1 MEGILGAALG
11 AKRLERES
19 SQNILG
25 SVEKFAHSKKA
36 EKIKQAGQELLS
48 MGEITKDNFAEVVE
62 KYDFSPEETKELL
75 TTVASFKKTMDG
87 MQPAVERVFSIGE
100 GGEPISQTIK
110 EGEPMPQ
117 GFGTEG
123 MYGELLRAKTQKE
136 SDQLRA
142 GTQEKIL
149 AEDRAK
155 RAMPEAYINIKTGE
169 YVKVRPDE
177 QIPSGY
183 VSEDVYKTML
193 TVNKTTERIGRE
205 MTEGEILTELL
216 KTDTGQRTDA
226 RKLAEQAKAIYKFQ
240 KTGKWEDSSSSGG
253 SPTFNDII
261 EEMAREGKWEE

>member
-25 SVEKFAHSKKA
+25 SVERFAHSRKA

-75 TTVASFKKTMDG
+75 TTIVSFKKTMDE
-87 MQPAVERVFSIGE
+87 MKPAMERVWGIGE
-100 GGEPISQTIK
+100 GGEPTSQTIK
-110 EGEPMPQ
+110 EGEPVPQ
-117 GFGTEG
+117 GFGTES
-123 MYGELLRAKTQKE
+123 MYGERLRAKTQKE

-149 AEDRAK
+149 AEDEAK
-155 RAMPEAYINIKTGE
+155 RTMPEAYINIKTGE

-193 TVNKTTERIGRE
+193 TVNKTKEQTGRE
-205 MTEGEILTELL
+205 MTEGEILKELL
-216 KTDTGQRTDA
+216 STDIGKRTDP

-240 KTGKWEDSSSSGG
+240 KTGKWEDSSGG
-253 SPTFNDII
+253 GGDVTTNKLLK
-261 EEMAREGKWEE
+261 EMDAKGLL